1 MKPTNLHK
9 TLKLK
14 LIVAF
19 TLLLSSFSITA
30 FADDVTFTASAPQT
44 VKVGEQFKL
53 QFKLNVLGNNFTPP
67 NITDLK
73 IIKSYSQNNT
83 NVVNGT
89 LTRYTVH
96 TFVLEAD
103 HEGKFTIPAAS
114 IQSDGKTYHSNPINI
129 EVVQQQ
135 EENNA
140 ADDTTNHNLNSDD
153 FFVVN
158 SVDKNTLYQG
168 QYLVATIKLYT
179 RKSVAN
185 IEEVKYPPFKG
196 FWSSDLEVPKPIK
209 LQREVFNAQ
218 TYSAGLLKKVLLIPL
233 NSGELTIDTMEITIK
248 AQTRVSSNN
257 SFYNFFGFGDSYR
270 TTLHRLTSNP
280 VNITVKPLPAGK
292 PTNFSGGVGNFT
304 LNASIDKP
312 EVKANDTVMLKVEV
326 AGDGNLKFINSVRVD
341 FPRKFNVYDTVTTQ
355 NIKTD
360 TNGMSGSVTFD
371 YMFIPRKAGNYRLA
385 PITFSYF
392 DTKSETYKT
401 LTTQEFNI
409 KVEKS
414 SGKSE

>member
-1 MKPTNLHK
+1 M
-9 TLKLK
+9 
-14 LIVAF
+14 VAF
-19 TLLLSSFSITA
+19 TLLLSSFSISV

-44 VKVGEQFKL
+44 VKVGEQFNLILKL
-53 QFKLNVLGNNFTPP
+53 KAKGSNFSEP
-67 NITDLK
+67 NITDFQVLATPSK
-73 IIKSYSQNNT
+73 LWECIVQR
-83 NVVNGT
+83 VNDSIT
-89 LTRYTVH
+89 YYEIY
-96 TFVLEAD
+96 TFVLMAD

-114 IQSDGKTYHSNPINI
+114 VQSDGKTYYSNPITI

-135 EENNA
+135 EESNA
-140 ADDTTNHNLNSDD
+140 PDDTTNPDLKKDD
-153 FFVVN
+153 FFVAV
-158 SVDKNTLYQG
+158 SVDKNNLYLG
-168 QYLVATIKLYT
+168 QFLVATIKLYSNT
-179 RKSVAN
+179 TVYF
-185 IEEVKYPPFKG
+185 EELKYPPFTS
-196 FWSSDLEVPKPIK
+196 FWSSVLEAPQQIK
-209 LQREVFNAQ
+209 QQREVVNGQ
-218 TYSAGLLKKVLLIPL
+218 TYSTGILKKVLLMPL
-233 NSGELTIDTMEITIK
+233 QSGELAIESMENTILAKTH
-248 AQTRVSSNN
+248 VPSNDP
-257 SFYNFFGFGDSYR
+257 FDKFFGGKTI
-270 TTLHRLTSNP
+270 TTQHKITSNS

-292 PTNFSGGVGNFT
+292 PTNFSGGVGNFS
-304 LNASIDKP
+304 LNASVDKT
-312 EVKANDTVMLKVEV
+312 EVKTNDTITLKVEV
-326 AGDGNLKFINSVRVD
+326 SGEGNLKFINSIKVD